1 MVEAGAFIVLAS
13 ALLFSVSHTTSKA
26 LSRTEDSLT
35 ILFYMCLIQLPIGL
49 ILSISDWTWPQP
61 SDWPWLLLVSLSAL
75 SAHFCLTRAMQ
86 YADVTT
92 IVTLDF
98 LRLPLIALV
107 GVLFYQEQFEL
118 SLIIG
123 GLIMLSGNLV
133 GARR

>member
-1 MVEAGAFIVLAS
+1 MVEAGAFIILAS

-49 ILSISDWTWPQP
+49 ILSISNWTWPQP

>member
-1 MVEAGAFIVLAS
+1 
-13 ALLFSVSHTTSKA
+13 VSHTTSKA